1 MGSGA
6 SSRTPWGSVRAVGAA
21 SLPMGH
27 TQRGEVP
34 RTNAR
39 RGHTGRGRPPAW
51 GRGARGEAPGWR
63 RRSQGRV
70 PWSPGRPSETQAVRA
85 EKGVKKRDRAL
96 RFVLI
101 TRKRWGGSRGAR
113 PAWRASVL
121 PRKTV
126 PWIWGWESGGCSWNE
141 RRLQTKG

>member
-39 RGHTGRGRPPAW
+39 RGHTGHGRPPAW

-101 TRKRWGGSRGAR
+101 TGSAGEARGGPAGVEGVR
-113 PAWRASVL
+113 PS
-121 PRKTV
+121 T
-126 PWIWGWESGGCSWNE
+126 
-141 RRLQTKG
+141 